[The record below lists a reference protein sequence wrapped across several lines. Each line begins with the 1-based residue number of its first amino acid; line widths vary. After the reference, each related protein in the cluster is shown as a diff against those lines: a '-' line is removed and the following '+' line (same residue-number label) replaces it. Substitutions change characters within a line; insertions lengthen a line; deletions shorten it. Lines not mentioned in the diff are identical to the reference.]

1 MSDEVG
7 ATLPPLGLRESPPHE
22 DDAHDFWRSP
32 LSHRYGSQTM
42 RRIWSERRKR
52 IAWRRVWQALAMAE
66 SEVGLIAPSQLRDIA
81 LHVDDIDVERAEA
94 IEEEIK
100 HDLVAELRVFAAQCD
115 AHGHGAGGVLHLG
128 ATSMDIEDN
137 ADVRRIRTA
146 LGLIIGR
153 LAMMIEGL
161 SEHIEATADIATM
174 GFTHLQ
180 PAEPTT
186 IGYRLAQ
193 LGQDLLEDYRELT
206 RLYAGLRGKGL
217 KGACGTS
224 ASYVELMG
232 STEAARALEARVM
245 ELLGL
250 NAYEAATQTYPRK
263 QDLAVVSALA
273 SMAQS
278 FYKFAFD
285 LRFLQMPMIGE
296 LSEPFGSHQIG
307 SSAMPFKR
315 NPVSA
320 ENICSLARQLAA
332 LPRIAWD
339 NAAHSLLERTLDDSA
354 NRRSLLPEAFLL
366 ADAIV
371 ERMRR
376 VLDGLVHTPEAT
388 ERLLATYGVFAAT
401 EKVLMEAARAGGDRQ
416 VLHEVLRD
424 QAMIA
429 WAVVA
434 RGEKNPLPDLLAND
448 VRITRWVP
456 AERLPTLLDARTHVG
471 DAPERAR
478 RMAAMMRAAVTE
490 GRAHDERARA
500 EGGAG

>member
-1 MSDEVG
+1 MS
-7 ATLPPLGLRESPPHE
+7 E
-22 DDAHDFWRSP
+22 DVHDVWRSP
-32 LSHRYGSQTM
+32 LSHRYGSPTM
-42 RRIWSERRKR
+42 RRIWGERRKR
-52 IAWRRVWQALAMAE
+52 IAWRRVWQALAMAQAE
-66 SEVGLIAPSQLRDIA
+66 HGLVSAAQLADIA

-115 AHGHGAGGVLHLG
+115 THGNGAGGVLHLG

-137 ADVRRIRTA
+137 ADARRIKRA
-146 LGLIIGR
+146 LELTIGR
-153 LAMMIEGL
+153 LESMLQAL
-161 SEHIEATADIATM
+161 SDRIDVTADIATM

-186 IGYRLAQ
+186 LGYRLAQ
-193 LGQDLLEDYRELT
+193 LRQDLLEDHGELT
-206 RLYAGLRGKGL
+206 RIHDTLRGKGL

-232 STEAARALEARVM
+232 STALARALESRVM

-250 NAYEAATQTYPRK
+250 QAFEAATQTYPRK
-263 QDLAVVSALA
+263 QELVVVSALA
-273 SMAQS
+273 SLAQS
-278 FYKFAFD
+278 LYKFAFD
-285 LRFLQMPMIGE
+285 LRFLQTPAIGE
-296 LSEPFGSHQIG
+296 LSEPFGAHQVG

-320 ENICSLARQLAA
+320 ENVCSLARQLAA

-366 ADAIV
+366 ADAII

-376 VLDGLVHTPEAT
+376 VLDGLVHAPAAT

-401 EKVLMEAARAGGDRQ
+401 EKVLLEASRAGGDRQ
-416 VLHEVLRD
+416 VLHEVLRE
-424 QAMIA
+424 QAMVA
-429 WAVVA
+429 WAA
-434 RGEKNPLPDLLAND
+434 IGRGEPNPLPELLAAD
-448 VRITRWVP
+448 TRITEWVP
-456 AERLPTLLDARTHVG
+456 AARLQALLDARAHVG

-478 RMAAMMRAAVTE
+478 RMAAMMRAAVE
-490 GRAHDERARA
+490 ERAKGRSKGTEHGDRA
-500 EGGAG
+500 